1 MKRLGLVLL
10 VGATL
15 GGCAWIGFGATN
27 APGMPDC
34 PAGRA
39 NCR

>member
-1 MKRLGLVLL
+1 MKRLAMMLL
-10 VGATL
+10 VTATL
-15 GGCAWIGFGATN
+15 GGCAWIGLEVTN
-27 APGMPDC
+27 SPRLPEC